1 MELVEVSSVVGQ
13 CYNIVMQNL
22 SNATKLIAK
31 IVDGKNLTATESE
44 KVFKDVFLYDTAG
57 FHLTAL
63 IAAIHA
69 KGETEEE
76 LLGFVRAHE
85 KLGNYIKVDIPIDQI
100 TDLAGSGGGAFKSF
114 NISTTASFVVAGAGY
129 TVVKEAF
136 FAVTSPTGS
145 ADVFAELGMNVFEIS
160 ASDIKHT
167 LETVGICCGYYPAI
181 SPRLKNR
188 GVLNKKIL
196 MEHKLQIRTPY
207 HIASNV
213 LSPVKMNRRIYGCY
227 DEKYLPILAKLFA
240 KLKFKHTLVFT
251 GLDGFPEISTVGK
264 TKVIEQKGN
273 TFKEFTLVPSDLGLK
288 KAQLKDIQTGG
299 REQNMIDF
307 LRIIHGIEKGSKR
320 DIVLANASVSFYV
333 MRKVKDFKEGTALA
347 RKIIESGKAKEKLE
361 NLVNEIGDKKK
372 YHNWLK
378 RAGLG

>member
-1 MELVEVSSVVGQ
+1 MDTTLQSALG
-13 CYNIVMQNL
+13 L
-22 SNATKLIAK
+22 K
-31 IVDGKNLTATESE
+31 TE
-44 KVFKDVFLYDTAG
+44 
-57 FHLTAL
+57 
-63 IAAIHA
+63 
-69 KGETEEE
+69 
-76 LLGFVRAHE
+76 
-85 KLGNYIKVDIPIDQI
+85 
-100 TDLAGSGGGAFKSF
+100 
-114 NISTTASFVVAGAGY
+114 
-129 TVVKEAF
+129 
-136 FAVTSPTGS
+136 
-145 ADVFAELGMNVFEIS
+145 
-160 ASDIKHT
+160 
-167 LETVGICCGYYPAI
+167 
-181 SPRLKNR
+181 